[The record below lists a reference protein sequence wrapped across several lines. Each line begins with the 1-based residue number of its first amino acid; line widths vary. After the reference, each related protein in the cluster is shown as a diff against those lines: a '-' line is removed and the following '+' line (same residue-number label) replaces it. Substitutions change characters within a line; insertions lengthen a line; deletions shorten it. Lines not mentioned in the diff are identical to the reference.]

1 MTVAYASKCLD
12 LATAFLEDTPHLL
25 TDTRCEE
32 LAGLIQKTIEDY
44 IETENDNYEPPDPPG
59 FEGGFAENH

>member
-1 MTVAYASKCLD
+1 MTVAYDSKCLD
-12 LATAFLEDTPHLL
+12 LATAFLEDTPHLW
-25 TDTRCEE
+25 TDTRCDE